1 MGKAIIMH
9 IDDAPWVRGEPRKP
23 GDPMTN
29 GGQLVGDMEK
39 GPWIHVNCLPPNLVA
54 PPHSHSHD
62 ETMYI
67 VEGEFAMGNKEC
79 GPGTVLYIEKD
90 TQYGF
95 KVGPK
100 GVRFLNIRQG
110 LATITTAGKTANPYD
125 GVKKK

>member
-9 IDDAPWVRGEPRKP
+9 IDDAPWIRGEPRKP
-23 GDPMTN
+23 GEAMTN
-29 GGQLVGDMEK
+29 GGQLVGDMK
-39 GPWIHVNCLPPNLVA
+39 TGPWVHINCIPANTVA
-54 PPHSHSHD
+54 APHSHDHD

-67 VEGEFAMGNKEC
+67 VEGDFTMGSKKC

-110 LATITTAGKTANPYD
+110 LATITTAGVTRNPYT
-125 GVKKK
+125 GVKK